1 MHGTVLLLAAA
12 AGALG
17 LALWPG
23 ARPLPD
29 LPPMVRLEPRAF
41 LHRLDGDWRRD
52 GRSVDAPV
60 QTVSIPAPVEIMA
73 TPVST
78 AQWLDCVAA
87 RACALPGGPVDDP
100 DLPVTGVSWIDAQA
114 YAGWLSRRTGDAW
127 RLPTDV
133 EWAHAAA
140 EMFRDDALGV
150 DGDPANPATRWLAEY
165 AAGSARGRDLDRE
178 IRPVG
183 MLNVNSLGV
192 RDIGGAVWEWTA
204 TCLRRGELDASGRIT
219 GQAESCGI
227 YVAEGLHRAAVADF
241 VRDPKSGGCSVGVPP
256 ANLGLRLV
264 KEAASGAA

>member
-87 RACALPGGPVDDP
+87 RACALPGGPGDDP

-150 DGDPANPATRWLAEY
+150 EGDPANPATRWLAEY

-264 KEAASGAA
+264 KEAASGTA

>member
-1 MHGTVLLLAAA
+1 MHATVLLLAGAA

-17 LALWPG
+17 LSFWPD
-23 ARPLPD
+23 ARPIPD
-29 LPPMVRLEPRAF
+29 LPAVVRLEPQAF
-41 LHRLDGDWRRD
+41 RHRLDGDWRRD
-52 GRSVDAPV
+52 GRAVDAPMA
-60 QTVSIPAPVEIMA
+60 TVSIPAPVEVMA

-78 AQWLDCVAA
+78 AEWLDCVKA

-100 DLPVTGVSWIDAQA
+100 DLPVTGISWVDAQA
-114 YAGWLSRRTGDAW
+114 YAGWLSDRTGDTW
-127 RLPTDV
+127 RLPSDV

-150 DGDPANPATRWLAEY
+150 DSDPANPATRWLAEY
-165 AAGSARGRDLDRE
+165 AAQSARSRDLDRE

-192 RDIGGAVWEWTA
+192 RDIGGAVWEWTS
-204 TCLRRGELDASGRIT
+204 TCLRRGELDAAGRIT
-219 GQAESCGI
+219 AQTESCGI
-227 YVAEGLHRAAVADF
+227 YIAEGLHRAAVADF

-264 KEAASGAA
+264 REIG